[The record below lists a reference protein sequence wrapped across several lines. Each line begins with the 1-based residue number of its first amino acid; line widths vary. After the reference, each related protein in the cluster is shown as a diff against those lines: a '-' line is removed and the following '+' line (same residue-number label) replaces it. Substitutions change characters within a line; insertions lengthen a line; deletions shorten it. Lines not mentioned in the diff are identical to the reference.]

1 MRVLISAAGAMAL
14 AALAVPQA
22 AAQTITPTLSTTMQR
37 VCAAQTTTTNVF
49 DASGTLPTAPS
60 VVGSTRTFYATRSG
74 DGYGFVQ
81 GAQQATGDI
90 TLRANVGANGDV
102 SWAEISGPGAAPIA
116 AAMPPAEFTA
126 MAQTL
131 ARDIPERLMVGR
143 TFRPGEQLYPGDLG
157 EQIIGE
163 LTRSFGLPFP
173 VTGNVD
179 VPYIGEATSAD
190 GSRVWVWEGRMA
202 MSGSGLVQGR
212 VTLGLNAT
220 FLMRVEHD
228 VETALVRMT
237 SMDGTVSVTAN
248 GQRTLETRTVDGF
261 TCRISPQ

>member
-1 MRVLISAAGAMAL
+1 MRILISAAGAMAL
-14 AALAVPQA
+14 AALVVPQA
-22 AAQTITPTLSTTMQR
+22 AAQSISPALSTTMQR
-37 VCAAQTTTTNVF
+37 VCQAQTTTTNVF
-49 DASGTLPTAPS
+49 DASGTLPTAPQTE
-60 VVGSTRTFYATRSG
+60 GSTRTFYATRNG
-74 DGYGFVQ
+74 NDYRFVQ
-81 GAQQATGDI
+81 GAQQASGNI
-90 TLRANVGANGDV
+90 ELRANVAANGDV

-116 AAMPPAEFTA
+116 AQMAPADFSA

-157 EQIIGE
+157 EQIIAD
-163 LTRSFGLPFP
+163 LTRNFGLPFP

-179 VPYIGEATSAD
+179 VPYIGEATSAN

-202 MSGSGLVQGR
+202 MNGSGLVQGR
-212 VTLGLNAT
+212 ITLGLNAT

-237 SMDGTVSVTAN
+237 SMDGTVVVTAN

-261 TCRISPQ
+261 TCQISPQ